1 MPSTSRSLSTVS
13 AKKSK
18 EVDYVTLDSDD
29 EEIIVPDSAVKVKED
44 SFSFDSNKT
53 SIIEID
59 YVTLLCSICKQF
71 TLTSNLQSHCESN
84 R

>member
-29 EEIIVPDSAVKVKED
+29 EDIIVPPSGKKLKIGTIINITTIT
-44 SFSFDSNKT
+44 NK
-53 SIIEID
+53 
-59 YVTLLCSICKQF
+59 K
-71 TLTSNLQSHCESN
+71 
-84 R
+84 

>member
-29 EEIIVPDSAVKVKED
+29 EDIIVPRSGKKL
-44 SFSFDSNKT
+44 KIGT
-53 SIIEID
+53 IIKI
-59 YVTLLCSICKQF
+59 TKITKKS
-71 TLTSNLQSHCESN
+71 
-84 R
+84 

>member
-29 EEIIVPDSAVKVKED
+29 EEIIVPPSGKKLKIGKIIKIT
-44 SFSFDSNKT
+44 NKKK
-53 SIIEID
+53 IG
-59 YVTLLCSICKQF
+59 YG
-71 TLTSNLQSHCESN
+71 
-84 R
+84 

>member
-29 EEIIVPDSAVKVKED
+29 EDIIAPSGKKIKDWKN
-44 SFSFDSNKT
+44 NKN
-53 SIIEID
+53 
-59 YVTLLCSICKQF
+59 YKLKMK
-71 TLTSNLQSHCESN
+71 
-84 R
+84 

>member
-29 EEIIVPDSAVKVKED
+29 EEIIVPPSGKKLKIGKIIKNT
-44 SFSFDSNKT
+44 NK
-53 SIIEID
+53 
-59 YVTLLCSICKQF
+59 K
-71 TLTSNLQSHCESN
+71 
-84 R
+84 